1 MKLFLFAIL
10 GSFVGAAAYAGS
22 PGGSDMCGL
31 GWEITNKKSFLAT
44 TTRGTTN
51 AFVPPTFGMTTGT
64 IGCDQHSL
72 AQADIPAAQ
81 FVASHYDALMM
92 DMAMGQGESLQALA
106 QAMGCSSSEAF
117 GDMTRRNFSSLTED
131 ASALELVKRL
141 REEAKK
147 NPVLGCNA

>member
-1 MKLFLFAIL
+1 
-10 GSFVGAAAYAGS
+10 
-22 PGGSDMCGL
+22 
-31 GWEITNKKSFLAT
+31 
-44 TTRGTTN
+44 
-51 AFVPPTFGMTTGT
+51 MTTGT

-81 FVASHYDALMM
+81 FVASHYDSVMM

-106 QAMGCSSSEAF
+106 QAMGCSSAEAF

-131 ASALELVKRL
+131 ASALDLVKRL

-147 NPVLGCNA
+147 NPALGCNA